1 MDNGCN
7 LHYKPRTPITAFKHE
22 VLATLEICQNKDDGK
37 LTKKKSN
44 KKNRAIAFKT
54 TKRGSFFFPSFVCPP
69 QVFRWMVRLMLQAGS
84 LSLTQLYPSKLK
96 EPSFHRSAFT
106 HSVNHSF
113 SWWTLKFLK
122 GSRKQLPFC
131 NLSSKITN

>member
-44 KKNRAIAFKT
+44 KKK
-54 TKRGSFFFPSFVCPP
+54 PSNCFQNYSKGIIFLSIICLPSPSVLLNGEVNVTSWKPISYT
-69 QVFRWMVRLMLQAGS
+69 VVS
-84 LSLTQLYPSKLK
+84 L
-96 EPSFHRSAFT
+96 
-106 HSVNHSF
+106 
-113 SWWTLKFLK
+113 
-122 GSRKQLPFC
+122 
-131 NLSSKITN
+131 KIERT